1 MTKYVKR
8 LAADAYLKDHP
19 KASVKTVVRAVG
31 CSAATVYLARVRL
44 GMPTSL
50 INSKKVGRPP
60 SSETIKKFS
69 VIADDLGQH
78 RNEITKLQ
86 KSLASA
92 QAALILFCVA
102 LLTVVG
108 FLVLRG

>member
-60 SSETIKKFS
+60 SSDTIKKFS
-69 VIADDLGQH
+69 VIADDLGNH
-78 RNEITKLQ
+78 LNEITKLQ
-86 KSLASA
+86 KSFALAKTA
-92 QAALILFCVA
+92 IYGLHVVVAALIAV
-102 LLTVVG
+102 
-108 FLVLRG
+108 LVFKG

>member
-8 LAADAYLKDHP
+8 LAADAYLKEHP

-31 CSAATVYLARVRL
+31 CSAATVYLARMRL
-44 GMPTSL
+44 GMPTRL
-50 INSKKVGRPP
+50 TNSKKAGRPP

-69 VIADDLGQH
+69 VISDDLGQH

-86 KSLASA
+86 KSVAMAKTTIYGLNLVV
-92 QAALILFCVA
+92 AAIIIVL
-102 LLTVVG
+102 VV
-108 FLVLRG
+108 RG